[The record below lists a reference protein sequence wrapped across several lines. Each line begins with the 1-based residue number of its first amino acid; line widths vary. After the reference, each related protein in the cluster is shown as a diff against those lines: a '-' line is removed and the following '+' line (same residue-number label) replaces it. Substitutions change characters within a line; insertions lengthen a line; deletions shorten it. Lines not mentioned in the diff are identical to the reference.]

1 MTAKILD
8 GKAVAAKERQRSAAR
23 AADFV
28 SKYGRAP
35 GLAVVKVGEDP
46 ASAVY
51 VRNKRKACEECGIAS
66 FAHDLPAT
74 TSRAEL
80 LGLID
85 RLNRDDAVDGILLQL
100 PLPKG
105 LDSTEIMDT
114 IDPAKDVDGFHPT
127 NTGLLAQKRPG
138 LRPCTP
144 WGVMRLL
151 KDYSLDV
158 TGLRAVVV
166 GASNIVGRP
175 MALELLLGRATVTVC
190 HTGTRDL
197 RGEVERADLVVAA
210 VGKPAYIPGI
220 WIRDGAIVIDVGI
233 NRLPDGKLAGDVEY
247 APAAERAAWITPVP
261 GGVGP
266 MTIAMLLSN
275 TVDAALARKGV
286 KVRLRVGQS
295 GRGCKTHPHEKS
307 GPPGRADRRPARRGK
322 RAPQRRHR
330 GRRAARNQAHARRP
344 ARGGRERR
352 HRPLHLHHHAHAGSR
367 RGARGGLPVRRRT
380 CCATRA
386 MSSIPAS
393 ADPPAIS
400 CASRCA
406 PICRWTWR
414 ALTRNF
420 YTTSSCGVCG
430 KASIEAVTASAG
442 DRRIFSDPASSG
454 MIVRESV
461 LRGLPD
467 TLKKVAGR
475 VRRDRRHARGR
486 AVQRRR

>member
-8 GKAVAAKERQRSAAR
+8 GKAVAAKQRQKSAAR
-23 AADFV
+23 AADFL
-28 SKYGRAP
+28 SRFGRAP
-35 GLAVVKVGEDP
+35 GLAVVKVGDDP

-51 VRNKRKACEECGIAS
+51 VRNKRKACVECGIAS
-66 FAHDLPAT
+66 FAHDLPDT

-80 LGLID
+80 LALIE

-144 WGVMRLL
+144 WGVMQLL
-151 KDYSLDV
+151 KDAAIDV

-175 MALELLLGRATVTVC
+175 MALELLLARATVTVC

-210 VGKPAYIPGI
+210 VGKAAYIPGI

-233 NRLPDGKLAGDVEY
+233 NRLSDGKLAGDVEY
-247 APAAERAAWITPVP
+247 GPAAQRAAWITPVP

-275 TVDAALARKGV
+275 TVEAALHRKGV
-286 KVRLRVGQS
+286 K
-295 GRGCKTHPHEKS
+295 
-307 GPPGRADRRPARRGK
+307 
-322 RAPQRRHR
+322 
-330 GRRAARNQAHARRP
+330 
-344 ARGGRERR
+344 
-352 HRPLHLHHHAHAGSR
+352 AG
-367 RGARGGLPVRRRT
+367 
-380 CCATRA
+380 
-386 MSSIPAS
+386 
-393 ADPPAIS
+393 
-400 CASRCA
+400 
-406 PICRWTWR
+406 
-414 ALTRNF
+414 
-420 YTTSSCGVCG
+420 
-430 KASIEAVTASAG
+430 
-442 DRRIFSDPASSG
+442 
-454 MIVRESV
+454 
-461 LRGLPD
+461 
-467 TLKKVAGR
+467 
-475 VRRDRRHARGR
+475 
-486 AVQRRR
+486 